1 MFTFPRG
8 LLLLA
13 CLVAVPCSYANDES
27 AMPTSDTL
35 IQPPVATKHPHTI
48 KKHGDVRV
56 DNYYWLRDDERQK
69 PEVLAYLEAENA
81 YTDAMLKPTKPLRDQ
96 LYQEMVARIPQ
107 QDESVPYV

>member
-56 DNYYWLRDDERQK
+56 RRVKVGVSPRGCGPKY
-69 PEVLAYLEAENA
+69 V
-81 YTDAMLKPTKPLRDQ
+81 
-96 LYQEMVARIPQ
+96 PQ
-107 QDESVPYV
+107 

>member
-1 MFTFPRG
+1 MFTFSRG

-13 CLVAVPCSYANDES
+13 CLAAVPCSYANDES

-35 IQPPVATKHPHTI
+35 IQPPVAAKHPHAI
-48 KKHGDVRV
+48 KKHGDTRV

-81 YTDAMLKPTKPLRDQ
+81 YTDAMLKPIKPLRASSIRRWWPAFRSRTSRC
-96 LYQEMVARIPQ
+96 LT
-107 QDESVPYV
+107 